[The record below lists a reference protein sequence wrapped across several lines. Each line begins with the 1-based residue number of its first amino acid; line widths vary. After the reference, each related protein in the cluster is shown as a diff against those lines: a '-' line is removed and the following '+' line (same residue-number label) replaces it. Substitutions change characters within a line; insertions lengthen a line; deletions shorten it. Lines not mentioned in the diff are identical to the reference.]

1 MLADQEPA
9 GGPAPGSEP
18 ASSPGSTG
26 SIEPLLH
33 RALLRLDPERAHGL
47 ALSGLRA
54 ASALRVA
61 RRALAGRYRVA
72 DPRLEQRLLG
82 ARFPNPIGLAAGF
95 DKDALAIA
103 GFEALGFGF
112 VEVGTVTPRPQ
123 RGNPRPRLFRHPRQ
137 ASLRNAMGFNNRG
150 LEALA
155 GRVERRRPGVPVGVN
170 AGRNRDTPAERAAD
184 DYCRVVARLS
194 GACDYFVVNVSSP
207 NTPGL
212 RDLQERGR
220 LARLLERVRQAT
232 ETPFLVKLSPDLA
245 TGDAVEL
252 ASASVEAGAAGV
264 VLTNTTTDYSLLPGA
279 AAPGGLSG
287 RVLRQQSFEILHA
300 VAREL
305 FGRCLL
311 ISVGGIETADEA
323 YRRLRHGASLV
334 QIYTALVY
342 RGPRLARALNE
353 GLLRLLDRD
362 GARTVA
368 EVVGQDLRSGP
379 KEEKHE
385 PFYGPGGPGEVN

>member
-1 MLADQEPA
+1 MLADQEAADGPA
-9 GGPAPGSEP
+9 GGSTPVRPGP
-18 ASSPGSTG
+18 
-26 SIEPLLH
+26 LH
-33 RALLRLDPERAHGL
+33 RLLLRLDPERAHGL
-47 ALSGLRA
+47 ALTGLRA
-54 ASALRVA
+54 ASALPVL
-61 RRALAGRYRVA
+61 RRALADRFRVA

-82 ARFPNPIGLAAGF
+82 ALFPNPVGLAAGF
-95 DKDALAIA
+95 DKDGLAIA
-103 GFEALGFGF
+103 GFDALGFGF

-123 RGNPRPRLFRHPRQ
+123 RGNPRPRLFRYPGH

-155 GRVERRRPGVPVGVN
+155 GRVCRQRDGVPIGVN
-170 AGRNRDTPAERAAD
+170 AGRNRDTPPEREAD
-184 DYCRVVARLS
+184 DYRRVVERLS

-212 RDLQERGR
+212 RDIQEHGR
-220 LARLLERVRQAT
+220 LVRLLEAVGEST
-232 ETPFLVKLSPDLA
+232 ETPFLVKLSPDLD
-245 TGDAVEL
+245 TLRAVEL
-252 ASASVEAGAAGV
+252 ATAAVTAGAAGV

-287 RVLRQQSFEILHA
+287 RILRQRSFEMLRA

-311 ISVGGIETADEA
+311 ISVGGIETAEEA

-334 QIYTALVY
+334 QLYTALVY
-342 RGPRLARALNE
+342 HGPRLVRELNE

-362 GARTVA
+362 GA
-368 EVVGQDLRSGP
+368 ESI
-379 KEEKHE
+379 
-385 PFYGPGGPGEVN
+385 GEIIGADAPVDQSIKIMHRKTTAVD

>member
-1 MLADQEPA
+1 MLADQEAAHGPA
-9 GGPAPGSEP
+9 GGSTPAP
-18 ASSPGSTG
+18 PG
-26 SIEPLLH
+26 PVH
-33 RALLRLDPERAHGL
+33 RLLLRLDPERAHGL
-47 ALSGLRA
+47 ALTGLRA
-54 ASALRVA
+54 ASSLPIL

-82 ARFPNPIGLAAGF
+82 ARFPNPVGLAAGF
-95 DKDALAIA
+95 DKDGLAIA
-103 GFEALGFGF
+103 GFDALGFGF

-123 RGNPRPRLFRHPRQ
+123 KGNPRPRLFRYPGH

-155 GRVERRRPGVPVGVN
+155 GRVAGRGGDVPVGVN
-170 AGRNRDTPAERAAD
+170 VGRNRDTPAEREAD
-184 DYCRVVARLS
+184 DYRRAVERLS

-212 RDLQERGR
+212 RDMQEEGR
-220 LARLLERVRQAT
+220 LVSLLEAVREST

-245 TGDAVEL
+245 TARAVEL
-252 ASASVEAGAAGV
+252 ATASVAAGAAGV

-287 RVLRQQSFEILHA
+287 RILRQRSFEILRA
-300 VAREL
+300 VAGEL

-334 QIYTALVY
+334 QLYTALVY
-342 RGPRLARALNE
+342 RGPRLARELNE

-362 GARTVA
+362 GARNIA
-368 EVVGQDLRSGP
+368 ETIGADLAVDQRA
-379 KEEKHE
+379 EKQ
-385 PFYGPGGPGEVN
+385 PQRTTEVD